1 MSEAEGFLWS
11 RLPAS
16 LAWPARPDLCRLPS
30 LDRHGLCPGHRSA
43 AVPPARRGPSCR
55 PTGVSDLLHPG
66 KQPFRSCHRRQTP
79 LTSRTAKWPVSRTPS
94 RPSHVRRLPHV
105 RPGRR
110 KPVSQTPAR
119 PMYPVSRP
127 PSPADVRRLP
137 TAQPGRRPV
146 SRPRR
151 SGRRGGRPRPRR
163 WAGSWQRIDGVSRL
177 LPYSDLLALTS
188 SSRRGEGVSDRG
200 SWKR

>member
-110 KPVSQTPAR
+110 KPVSQTPG
-119 PMYPVSRP
+119 
-127 PSPADVRRLP
+127 PAYVPRLPDIQPAHVRRLP
-137 TAQPGRRPV
+137 AAQPGRRP
-146 SRPRR
+146 SSP
-151 SGRRGGRPRPRR
+151 GRPARPT
-163 WAGSWQRIDGVSRL
+163 SRL
-177 LPYSDLLALTS
+177 PTAPIWAA
-188 SSRRGEGVSDRG
+188 RGASPSAAVGRFVAAYR
-200 SWKR
+200 WCFAFVAV

>member
-79 LTSRTAKWPVSRTPS
+79 LTSRTVKGPVSRTPS
-94 RPSHVRRLPHV
+94 RPTSV
-105 RPGRR
+105 
-110 KPVSQTPAR
+110 
-119 PMYPVSRP
+119 VSRP

>member
-110 KPVSQTPAR
+110 KPVSQTPG
-119 PMYPVSRP
+119 
-127 PSPADVRRLP
+127 PAYVPRLP
-137 TAQPGRRPV
+137 AAQPGRRPV